1 MSKLTKMGNKKF
13 KILSIDG
20 GGIKGLYSA
29 SILKKFEKTFN
40 CTTSNHF
47 DMICGTSTGGLIA
60 LALSLKISANDICDF
75 YTDNGEKIFPKHK
88 IRNVPFFG
96 KIDYG
101 FVKQVA
107 KGGKYSDAGL
117 KGALKEIF
125 GDKLIE
131 DCNNLLCIPSYSIT
145 EAKPKVF
152 KRDHFDLSRDNKAPI
167 IDVAL
172 ATSAAPTYF
181 PMAES
186 EFFNNE
192 QFVDGGVW
200 ANNPTLVGL
209 LEALKYFVGN
219 GKEYDSI
226 EILSLSSLSITGG
239 KKTGLKRERSFIDW
253 KEDLFETSMN
263 GQSYFSDFFMSE
275 IHNIYDVDINYLRI
289 PSVSISTDQESLIQL
304 DVANKQSFDLMKI
317 KASEQALI
325 FEKNEKIKELFTTK
339 KTYKVK

>member
-1 MSKLTKMGNKKF
+1 MEGKKF
-13 KILSIDG
+13 KILAIDG

-29 SILKKFEKTFN
+29 SILKKFEETFN
-40 CTTSNHF
+40 CKTGDHF
-47 DMICGTSTGGLIA
+47 DMLCGTSTGGLIA
-60 LALSLKISANDICDF
+60 LALSLKISASDICDF

-88 IRNVPFFG
+88 ETWLPYFG
-96 KIDYG
+96 KVNHG
-101 FVKQVA
+101 LVKQVA
-107 KGGKYSDAGL
+107 KGGKYTDEGL
-117 KGALKEIF
+117 KEALKEIF
-125 GDKLIE
+125 GDKLVE
-131 DCNNLLCIPSYSIT
+131 DCNNLFCIPSYSIT

-152 KRDHFDLSRDNKAPI
+152 KRDHSDLSRDNKAPI

-186 EFFNNE
+186 EFYDNE

-219 GKEYDSI
+219 GKPYDSI

-239 KKTGLKRERSFIDW
+239 KKTGLKRKRSFIDW
-253 KEDLFETSMN
+253 KADLFETSMN
-263 GQSYFSDFFMSE
+263 GQSYFSDFFMSQ
-275 IHNIYDVDINYLRI
+275 IHEIYDVHINYLRI
-289 PSVSISTDQESLIQL
+289 PSVSISTDQEDLIQL
-304 DVANKQSFDLMKI
+304 DVANKQAFDLMKI

-325 FEKNEKIKELFTTK
+325 FEKKDKIKELFTTK
-339 KTYKVK
+339 KSYII